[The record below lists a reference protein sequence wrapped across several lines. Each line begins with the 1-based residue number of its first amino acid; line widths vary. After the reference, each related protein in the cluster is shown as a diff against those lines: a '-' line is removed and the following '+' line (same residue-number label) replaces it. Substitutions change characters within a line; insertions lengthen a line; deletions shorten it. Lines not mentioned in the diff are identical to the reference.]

1 MLAFIDFETSLQ
13 IIKELAPKKTDIVE
27 LPLMQTLGFVLAE
40 DIKASENS
48 PSKPT
53 AAMDGYAMRHE
64 DMVLGKLI
72 IEGINPAGSDIAQA
86 VEKGKCIKTFT
97 GSLMPDGSDTLI
109 PIENVEVQGDSIVI
123 VSSVPKGF
131 SVRSIGEN
139 YAKDELLIPAG
150 TKMDFVQIG
159 VMASLNIDKLRVYSK
174 PKVAI
179 FATGSE
185 LLHLGETQ
193 TSDAQIRSSNNYTL
207 EAIVAKYGGI
217 PLQLGC
223 VKDNKTII
231 THAMQK
237 ALRNSDIVVTT
248 GGVSVGDFDFVKD
261 VIKEIGFEVLFQGVN
276 IKPGQHI
283 MLARKGDQFILGLP
297 GFAYSSTVTALLYLL
312 PLIARFTDA
321 HHQELRTIKA
331 TLQESYAKKTNKTE
345 FVACRIK
352 SEHNRYLCDFG
363 DKKLG
368 SSAILTN
375 MLGPTALMKLS
386 STDLSKHIG
395 DEIDILLFD

>member
-1 MLAFIDFETSLQ
+1 MAFIDFETSLQ
-13 IIKELAPKKTDIVE
+13 IIKDLNPKKTAAIE

-40 DIKASENS
+40 DIVALENS

-53 AAMDGYAMRHE
+53 AAMDGYAVRHE
-64 DMVLGKLI
+64 DIALGNLI
-72 IEGINPAGSDIAQA
+72 IKGINPAGSDIVQS

-97 GSLMPDGSDTLI
+97 GSLMPRGADTLI
-109 PIENVEVQGDSIVI
+109 PIENVEVRGEQII
-123 VSSVPKGF
+123 ITTPVPKGF
-131 SVRSIGEN
+131 SVRGVGEN

-150 TKMDFVQIG
+150 AKIDFVQIG
-159 VMASLNIDKLRVYSK
+159 VMASLNIDKLRVHSK

-185 LLHLGETQ
+185 LLDLGETQ
-193 TSDAQIRSSNNYTL
+193 TSDAQIHSSNNYTL
-207 EAIVAKYGGI
+207 EAIATKYGGA

-231 THAMQK
+231 THALQK
-237 ALRNSDIVVTT
+237 ALRDSDIVVTT

-261 VIKEIGFEVLFQGVN
+261 VIKEIGFEVLFQGVHM
-276 IKPGQHI
+276 KPGQHI

-312 PLIARFTDA
+312 PLMARFTGADNS
-321 HHQELRTIKA
+321 LRTIKA
-331 TLQESYAKKTNKTE
+331 KLKVPYAKKTDKTE
-345 FVACRIK
+345 FVACRIIN
-352 SEHNRYLCDFG
+352 ENGRYFCDFE

-375 MLGPTALMKLS
+375 MLGPTVLMKLS
-386 STDLSKHIG
+386 SKDSSKQVG
-395 DEIDILLFD
+395 DEVPILFID